1 MAIEKDSVPSRMNT
15 LARVSQTQPKT
26 VAGSSRTPS
35 PLTPRGEAMQGTTN
49 ERPYDEGE
57 TDPKPRADIGTQ
69 AWPSQTEMELKG
81 MHYRMEMANRHKRP
95 ATQPLVPLKQ
105 RKLAAKCEFGQ
116 QLYTFYEGHPPRC
129 PECDNFMQTISEIGE

>member
-1 MAIEKDSVPSRMNT
+1 
-15 LARVSQTQPKT
+15 
-26 VAGSSRTPS
+26 
-35 PLTPRGEAMQGTTN
+35 
-49 ERPYDEGE
+49 
-57 TDPKPRADIGTQ
+57 
-69 AWPSQTEMELKG
+69 

-105 RKLAAKCEFGQ
+105 RKLVAKCEFGQ